1 MIILKSSPKL
11 HISNKETK
19 TPRVATVGK
28 PLAKTE
34 RFSQLS
40 EVDASKLLPADPN
53 KRWAGLTTATRM
65 AAMPEWMGGG
75 QYMQDKNAPGQM
87 LKSNRGTLNA
97 IKSYNRIAKKGLPAS
112 QYEVDHILP
121 LALGGSDT
129 GANKQVYSKI
139 DHAKKTAVGAV
150 AQNLYFDGKI
160 TLGEARV
167 LAYNW
172 KDKDINGLEIQNGI
186 LSNKDADKVATKKY
200 QEWQE
205 VKPVTL
211 KDVWQSGKE
220 VVSKGL
226 EKISKKVAEVAP
238 NNPLGEFAKGFVSE
252 AALGYVPIEQEK
264 YGTETD
270 QIISNI
276 SQMAGRVAGFLVP
289 ATLVGKAIKYG
300 SKALMAASKLPKAS
314 KATKIAAAV
323 PSWVESL
330 KKTTPAIKDGKMIF
344 SKNVAYKIFNNV
356 ATLGTVG
363 QLSKQEEAGVEAR
376 AKRFLNDAAFGTIG
390 GTFGGGMKGYGG
402 VALSTYLTSAILD
415 KEFTPASGMMNA
427 AMMVGFHG
435 VGRYKIT
442 EKMGDQY
449 AHTYLQEN
457 GANIKPIGSKYTTQ
471 EAYDIM
477 ETTNRN
483 VYAKLKEDGASY
495 EVIQDAMKRN
505 ILSVKQLWKGGFSE
519 EQRSKINLS
528 DLKSL
533 TKHVNKL
540 TKDDINHVPAG
551 VTGTLDKVPS
561 LLENENFIPK
571 EESWIVPEN
580 QYNAMKLQPTLPEP
594 TEGQVVGKVTGKVK
608 NYVSATGTSDK
619 VNNFSA
625 NNIRDAVRNGTKAGD
640 KVLIVWDDR
649 PEYVK
654 FKTKEGVENADK
666 IIRFFKRTETPEGE
680 KYYDFGF
687 WPTIKNI
694 LEKINPRMSS
704 YKLPEMYPE
713 FDNLGIIDY
722 MTKNNTKVMT
732 GTIDYITAEA
742 KNSGEPY
749 VGLII
754 TDKDYASVAETSK
767 LFNKA
772 RISSMLAKNDDLI
785 KQMVSGN
792 VKKSTIKMV
801 SENPALKHAFD
812 TSSVA
817 VKQAKKHPESLDGM
831 FDENIS
837 EANKKELITKLG
849 EAETVG
855 DYYDFFGKLIVNNY
869 IGKGGPKSFD
879 YSFGNLSSNEIAS
892 IRSLKLSDTEL
903 LNLGELKP
911 EPLKPVKRP
920 ELIVPKP
927 VAKASVPVSE
937 GQTTIHE
944 AIDAAKKIHKSENKK
959 IILTD
964 INGKL
969 LDKLPPRQDKFVSKE
984 NGPDIIIDGKRW
996 NKEEVKHAIVY
1007 EANRDYPATMDSTDK
1022 MVIEIKDKMKKEN
1035 LSIDE
1040 LFKKYGKTYQEQ
1052 EVKKQAVDAESGNF
1066 LKQVENRV
1074 EGGKMTEKERK
1085 ELRSGLIAALK
1096 RVKDDKPLY
1105 DRVNNAINKLSEMT
1119 VGDMS
1124 KEKIPMKEA
1133 KLDWDVYKKIKEGR
1147 DIANKKVE
1155 ELKGSNTAREDKLME
1170 EMTGGREEMDIGSLS
1185 ELEGELTPKS
1195 VIGTAIR
1202 KGIIDHPEEGGYF
1215 YKRKTKEG
1223 TKKIF
1228 LGENREEVYDYLTNA
1243 DKRVFY
1249 DIMGDVNKLSAGF
1262 KYPTSDAQYIQ
1273 VGESLDQSLKTAK
1286 SEPVKKYWEE
1296 IIKVIETKDKNFR
1309 KKYWPMKALENYWQ
1323 SETVKKRSTGER
1335 YKLNTDAITEDI
1347 EIKVK
1352 SGQYDKLPEPIRGI
1366 VKKKLAENKDAFFLV
1381 GTKKKTYGK
1390 AYNLTEDV
1398 RKFVNELRGEIQFGR
1413 ESLTSEQIGKI
1424 KSKYGMSDET
1434 VKEYIGNIGSADAAL
1449 PIQHNTLYKA
1459 LIVGR
1464 DIKDIKDVN
1473 DPENAKIIK
1482 RAAANAANMLA
1493 KIIKNRPQP
1502 KVNTQ

>member
-1 MIILKSSPKL
+1 MIILKSSPKI
-11 HISNKETK
+11 HISSKETK
-19 TPRVATVGK
+19 VPKVATVGK

-40 EVDASKLLPADPN
+40 EVDVSKLLPADPN

-65 AAMPEWMGGG
+65 AAIPEWMGGG

-129 GANKQVYSKI
+129 EANKQVYSKI

-172 KDKDINGLEIQNGI
+172 KDKDINGLEIHNGI

-300 SKALMAASKLPKAS
+300 SKALIAASKLPKAS
-314 KATKIAAAV
+314 KASKIAAAV

-330 KKTTPAIKDGKMIF
+330 KKTTPAVKDGKMIF

-785 KQMVSGN
+785 KHMVSGN

-920 ELIVPKP
+920 ELIIPKP
-927 VAKASVPVSE
+927 IVKASTPVSK
-937 GQTTIHE
+937 GQT
-944 AIDAAKKIHKSENKK
+944 
-959 IILTD
+959 
-964 INGKL
+964 
-969 LDKLPPRQDKFVSKE
+969 
-984 NGPDIIIDGKRW
+984 
-996 NKEEVKHAIVY
+996 
-1007 EANRDYPATMDSTDK
+1007 
-1022 MVIEIKDKMKKEN
+1022 
-1035 LSIDE
+1035 SIDNAIAAV
-1040 LFKKYGKTYQEQ
+1040 KKAP

-1096 RVKDDKPLY
+1096 RVKDDRPLY

-1195 VIGTAIR
+1195 VIGKAIR

-1352 SGQYDKLPEPIRGI
+1352 SGQYDKLPEPIRDI